1 MQIRL
6 HCNLSGASET
16 RASTRHAASIVI
28 LLLLSS
34 SLHLELCDLLKGV
47 NVSARGSCFAKFSLN
62 CIRLKLLPWKPICL
76 CANENPSRAFL
87 TYILK
92 QLVLLGRILSLAQ
105 KKKYMFVFHIVHS
118 WYYCVFVGW
127 QSSRSI
133 CIHQRNCNVS
143 SPIWI
148 GFRHKLLTPPVSDAS
163 LCLWTK
169 TESICLS
176 NAELPRFKTHLG
188 G

>member
-1 MQIRL
+1 MQIWL

-16 RASTRHAASIVI
+16 GANTWHAASIVI

-34 SLHLELCDLLKGV
+34 SEHLKRCDLLKGV
-47 NVSARGSCFAKFSLN
+47 NASACAKFSLN
-62 CIRLKLLPWKPICL
+62 CVRLKLLQWKPICL
-76 CANENPSRAFL
+76 CTNDNPSRAFL
-87 TYILK
+87 TCRADTLK
-92 QLVLLGRILSLAQ
+92 QLVPLGRVLWLAQ
-105 KKKYMFVFHIVHS
+105 NKNMAVFHTLHS
-118 WYYCVFVGW
+118 WYYWVFVGW

-143 SPIWI
+143 SAIWI
-148 GFRHKLLTPPVSDAS
+148 GFRHKPLTPPVSDAS
-163 LCLWTK
+163 LSLWTK

-176 NAELPRFKTHLG
+176 NAELSRFRTHLG

>member
-1 MQIRL
+1 MQILL
-6 HCNLSGASET
+6 HCNLSGAFET

-47 NVSARGSCFAKFSLN
+47 NVSARGSYFAKFSLN

-87 TYILK
+87 TYPKTAGPFGKDPFI
-92 QLVLLGRILSLAQ
+92 STE
-105 KKKYMFVFHIVHS
+105 KKYMLVFHIVHS

-148 GFRHKLLTPPVSDAS
+148 GFRHKPLTPPVSDAC

-176 NAELPRFKTHLG
+176 NAELPRFKPHLG